1 MEEPSRAESVAG
13 EPRREG
19 GGLALVVAA
28 ERLHENRPRATV
40 HLVGTVWEEF
50 NIRGAVMAAQ
60 YVGKGD
66 QQAVRRVVKQSY
78 SSSLMVACLAT
89 ALVTLF
95 NGAVIKL
102 ALGNAAG
109 AEMISAA
116 RTYLMITCISYP
128 FYCFYSNTTQV
139 LRGVGEPRKAMYMSV
154 LMNLSNFALSLLFI
168 YGFRLG
174 IQGAALASLLG
185 RVIGTLLGLLLVSRT
200 GICTR
205 LSDFFTFKLDLA
217 TQKTMIR
224 LGVPTGMQSFF
235 FVGARLVMNRFI
247 LDNGGAMHL
256 SANVVFTQILDL
268 QCTGSTFVIGMAPA
282 IMGMAKGRGDQEGMV
297 RLMVGRSVD
306 TLFPRETPTLGETV
320 LEVEG
325 LSRDGVLKDINF
337 DVRKGE
343 ILGFSGLVGS
353 GRSNVVRCLFGLEPF
368 QKGTIRIKGRE
379 ARIRRPS
386 VALEKGLFLVPE
398 DRKTQGLFL
407 NRSVEDNVTVLQLLR
422 RLYGLFLVKGGL
434 RRREALRL
442 TEELNVRFAD
452 LDHEVQS
459 LSGGNQQK
467 VVIAKGL
474 SVTPEILILDEPTR
488 GIDVGAKAEI
498 HHLMNRLTHEG
509 MAVIMVSSEL
519 PEVLGMSD
527 RVAVMREGRIA
538 AFFDKEEATSEK
550 IMLAAAG
557 GVEVG
562 AP

>member
-1 MEEPSRAESVAG
+1 MQLDRKSMLKLLMPVLVDQLFITLLPMANTIIVSKLGQSSMSSVSVIDQVNQ
-13 EPRREG
+13 
-19 GGLALVVAA
+19 LVSFTIVAI
-28 ERLHENRPRATV
+28 
-40 HLVGTVWEEF
+40 GF
-50 NIRGAVMAAQ
+50 GGAVMAAQ

-297 RLMVGRSVD
+297 RA
-306 TLFPRETPTLGETV
+306 F
-320 LEVEG
+320 
-325 LSRDGVLKDINF
+325 KDLCF
-337 DVRKGE
+337 
-343 ILGFSGLVGS
+343 FAFWFGLVFSILPVTLAGQFPKIYNLQPES
-353 GRSNVVRCLFGLEPF
+353 
-368 QKGTIRIKGRE
+368 
-379 ARIRRPS
+379 
-386 VALEKGLFLVPE
+386 AL
-398 DRKTQGLFL
+398 
-407 NRSVEDNVTVLQLLR
+407 
-422 RLYGLFLVKGGL
+422 
-434 RRREALRL
+434 
-442 TEELNVRFAD
+442 
-452 LDHEVQS
+452 
-459 LSGGNQQK
+459 
-467 VVIAKGL
+467 IAKRMITWNPL
-474 SVTPEILILDEPTR
+474 YIAPLVWFAQVAPASFR
-488 GIDVGAKAEI
+488 GIGDSIVPPIITIGALWGGRVVTIAV
-498 HHLMNRLTHEG
+498 LTTFFG
-509 MAVIMVSSEL
+509 FGAYASYFA
-519 PEVLGMSD
+519 
-527 RVAVMREGRIA
+527 VAVDYILRTILYAWRYKSGAWLRA
-538 AFFDKEEATSEK
+538 QR
-550 IMLAAAG
+550 
-557 GVEVG
+557 GVDE
-562 AP
+562 